1 MASGAVAFLLSFFL
15 GQMRRRYSSCTASLK
30 CYSWTPL
37 SLFSFPSPSTR
48 ITLPAPH
55 AATRARRFQCLN
67 TGTFKPLCHR
77 SVRARCVS
85 LFGFTVLLLVADLVA
100 KVVASSGACAT
111 SPVYACSSG
120 VSSVTRR
127 NCTTPSS
134 SVFPRSTFS
143 LNSRSRGFTLSRQ
156 ERPEHHLFHP
166 QFFTVQESRGEKGT
180 NHRGFGMYLQ
190 AFVRCS
196 SQPFSSHRYA
206 GLGALGKTL
215 FGSTFTP
222 ASVQK
227 RRRRCTL
234 RPPTRSHSVNGA
246 STLDLKDEFPYQRG
260 SANKEG
266 SCGGGKEQDEM
277 IYFDSAA
284 TSQKPRRVLDAI
296 EEAYVHLNANV
307 HRAAY
312 ARSAASTERME
323 GVRSQLAKFLNA
335 DRPEEIVFTSGATDG
350 INLVANTWGE
360 ANIGE
365 GDEIVLTIAEHHS
378 NLVPWQ
384 LLARRKKAQL
394 KFVELNRDYTLSVS
408 SLVSNLSPRT
418 KLVALSHTSNVLG
431 SFNPYV
437 HHVTKLIKQINSNI
451 VVLLDA
457 TQSLSHHQTDV
468 RKLQCDFL
476 VGSGHKMYGPTG
488 VGFLYGKYELLRN
501 MPPWKGGGEMIEFVD
516 LCEST
521 YANPPA
527 RFEAGTPPFLQ
538 VIGLGAAVD
547 FIEEVG
553 WPAIYSHDARLQ
565 RALHEVLASRF
576 PELRLF
582 CPPSAGTAYAPELLS
597 DACDFSKVKQHRW
610 VQSDQSDGRSAVTA
624 NAVHRSAV
632 AGATDEARNGA
643 FASGIERIPSIPL
656 ISFAHPEIHA
666 HDIAVFLDVCGGVC
680 VRSGH
685 HCCQP
690 LHRHVLSVPSTCRAS
705 LALYNTVQEIDRF
718 GEVLQTVLK
727 TLGRQVNQ
735 PLSSRRAENLQSS

>member
-1 MASGAVAFLLSFFL
+1 MASGAVAFILSFFL
-15 GQMRRRYSSCTASLK
+15 GQMRRKYSSCKASLK

-37 SLFSFPSPSTR
+37 RLFSFPSPSTR
-48 ITLPAPH
+48 FTLPAPH
-55 AATRARRFQCLN
+55 AATSAIRFQCLN
-67 TGTFKPLCHR
+67 AVTFKPLFRR

-85 LFGFTVLLLVADLVA
+85 LFGFTVIILVADLVA
-100 KVVASSGACAT
+100 KVVASSGACAM

-127 NCTTPSS
+127 NCTKTSS
-134 SVFPRSTFS
+134 SVFPWSTFS
-143 LNSRSRGFTLSRQ
+143 LNSRSRGITLSRQ
-156 ERPEHHLFHP
+156 ERPEHRLFP
-166 QFFTVQESRGEKGT
+166 SQFFTVQERRGEKGT
-180 NHRGFGMYLQ
+180 NRRGFGKNLQ

-196 SQPFSSHRYA
+196 SPPFSSHRYA
-206 GLGALGKTL
+206 GLGALGKSL
-215 FGSTFTP
+215 PGSSFTP
-222 ASVQK
+222 VSVQK
-227 RRRRCTL
+227 RRRRCTS
-234 RPPTRSHSVNGA
+234 RPPTRSHSVNCA
-246 STLDLKDEFPYQRG
+246 STLDLKDEFPFQRE

-266 SCGGGKEQDEM
+266 SCGGGKDEI

-296 EEAYVHLNANV
+296 EEAYVHFNANV

-323 GVRSQLAKFLNA
+323 GVRYQLAKFLNA
-335 DRPEEIVFTSGATDG
+335 DRPEEIIFTSGATDG

-365 GDEIVLTIAEHHS
+365 GDEILLTVAEHHS

-468 RKLQCDFL
+468 RKLKCDFL

-488 VGFLYGKYELLRN
+488 VGFLYGNYELLRN

-565 RALHEVLASRF
+565 RALHEVLACRF
-576 PELRLF
+576 PELCLF
-582 CPPSAGTAYAPELLS
+582 CPPSAGTPYVPESLS
-597 DACDFSKVKQHRW
+597 DLFDFSKVKQHRW
-610 VQSDQSDGRSAVTA
+610 IQSDQSDDPSAVTA
-624 NAVHRSAV
+624 NACGQSAV
-632 AGATDEARNGA
+632 AGAPEGARNEA

-666 HDIAVFLDVCGGVC
+666 HDIAVFLDVYGGVC

-735 PLSSRRAENLQSS
+735 PLSRRRAENLQSC